1 MKRIYGRLA
10 GRRCESLLLALAA
23 DTVFEQAKA
32 RPQEPSPTL
41 ANPTPTTPHEVDPF
55 LALTTLANALYTHAC
70 APSLL
75 RFPVCVVAGR
85 CRMSEGE
92 PV

>member
-1 MKRIYGRLA
+1 MKGIYGRLA
-10 GRRCESLLLALAA
+10 GRRCETPLLALAA

-41 ANPTPTTPHEVDPF
+41 AIPSPTTPHEGDPF
-55 LALTTLANALYTHAC
+55 LALMRLSNALYTHAC
-70 APSLL
+70 VPPLL
-75 RFPVCVVAGR
+75 RFPVCVVAVR
-85 CRMSEGE
+85 CRMGEGE